1 MSCTHPISYNLQ
13 IVRGDDKV
21 YSIQFKDDLENPI
34 DITGWT
40 VFFTVKREFKDTD
53 TNALIKKTITT
64 HTDALNGITEIKLI
78 PTDTNWVGNFY
89 FDIQVKKVDN
99 SIHTVMIGTV
109 EFIKD
114 VTNRTS

>member
-1 MSCTHPISYNLQ
+1 MSCSHPISYNLQ

-21 YSIQFKDDLENPI
+21 YSIQFKDDAEVPI

-40 VFFTVKREFKDTD
+40 VFFTVKRELKDTD

-64 HTDALNGITEIKLI
+64 HTSPTNGITEISLT
-78 PTDTNWVGNFY
+78 PTDTNYFGNFY
-89 FDIQVKKVDN
+89 FDIQIKKTDN
-99 SIHTVMIGTV
+99 SIHTVIIGTV
-109 EFIKD
+109 EFIRD